1 MNNRVRLRINAERL
15 GDIRE
20 VIRYLTIF
28 EQAYNHLYAFD
39 FILQRAK
46 EDSHI
51 EDYNRDND
59 VLRKFGHRPARNL
72 ITIRHPDKIVLPE
85 DRLRISRVVVESP
98 GFWEFLG
105 SLNPLEVLR
114 KYLCDRHERKKD
126 TAYRNRQE
134 KEKGELELAKLGLEV
149 VGEEISILQSLGVP
163 EEKIRKAQFDHVDKP
178 LRALDEVQDKGLAQD
193 AHFLSPNTNH
203 QFVDDAED

>member
-1 MNNRVRLRINAERL
+1 MNNRVRLQINTERL
-15 GDIRE
+15 GDVCE
-20 VIRYLTIF
+20 VIHYLTIF
-28 EQAYNHLYAFD
+28 EQAYNHLYAFG

-46 EDSHI
+46 EDSHR
-51 EDYNRDND
+51 EDPSINF
-59 VLRKFGHRPARNL
+59 VHRPVRNL
-72 ITIRHPDKIVLPE
+72 ITIRHPDEIILPE
-85 DRLRISRVVVESP
+85 HRLRISRVVVESP

-105 SLNPLEVLR
+105 NLSPLEVLR

-134 KEKGELELAKLGLEV
+134 MEKGELELAKLGLEV

-163 EEKIRKAQFDHVDKP
+163 EEKIRKALFDHIDKP

-193 AHFLSPNTNH
+193 AHFLSPNNNH